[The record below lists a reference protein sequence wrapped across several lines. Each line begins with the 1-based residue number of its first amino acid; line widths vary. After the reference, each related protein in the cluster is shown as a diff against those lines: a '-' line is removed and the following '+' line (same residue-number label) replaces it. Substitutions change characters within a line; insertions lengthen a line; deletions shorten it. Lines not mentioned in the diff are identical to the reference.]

1 VRRSQLGVPIRRQHP
16 IGPYI
21 VDFYCPA
28 ARLVIELDGPHHREV
43 DAQRHHDARRDEV
56 LALRGIH
63 VTRVDNADVLH
74 RRPEVVA
81 CIALLVRER
90 SAQRT

>member
-28 ARLVIELDGPHHREV
+28 ARLVIELDGPHHRED
-43 DAQRHHDARRDEV
+43 DAQRRHGARRDEA

-63 VTRVDNADVLH
+63 VTRVHNADVLH

-81 CIALLVRER
+81 CIALLLRER